1 MKNQLLF
8 WLSLSCYFLFFLPAK
23 AQTTIIKAKQYLE
36 VQSGQLIQPAIFV
49 IEKEVIKAINPAE
62 LPTEA
67 TVIELPNQTLLPGLI
82 DMHTHITFDLEM
94 MGSAVTKES
103 EADYALRGAYNA
115 KRTLL
120 AGFTTIR
127 NLGSDDF
134 ADIALDKAI
143 KKGFVDGPEIFSA
156 GHTLSITGGHA
167 DVTGMTHGILEQD
180 YRKGIADGRTEAIKA
195 ARYQIKHGAK
205 VIKICATAGV
215 LSFEGPVG
223 AQQFSYE
230 EMESIVEEA
239 HRHGLKVAAHAHG
252 ADGIL
257 AAVKAGVSSIEHG
270 SVLTEEIITEMA
282 KRGTYLTPTN
292 FLNETVNL
300 ARLHPIL
307 RKKAEYVISVST
319 KSLEDAVA
327 GGVPI
332 VFGTD
337 AGVMTHGENAKE
349 FKVMVE
355 AGMSPLNAIQAA
367 TLNASDLLGVTDRG
381 VLAKG
386 KRADIIG
393 VSSNPLDNI
402 RVLETVNFVMKGGVI
417 YKFKPLKN

>member
-1 MKNQLLF
+1 M
-8 WLSLSCYFLFFLPAK
+8 
-23 AQTTIIKAKQYLE
+23 
-36 VQSGQLIQPAIFV
+36 
-49 IEKEVIKAINPAE
+49 
-62 LPTEA
+62 
-67 TVIELPNQTLLPGLI
+67 
-82 DMHTHITFDLEM
+82 
-94 MGSAVTKES
+94 
-103 EADYALRGAYNA
+103 
-115 KRTLL
+115 
-120 AGFTTIR
+120 
-127 NLGSDDF
+127 
-134 ADIALDKAI
+134 
-143 KKGFVDGPEIFSA
+143 
-156 GHTLSITGGHA
+156 
-167 DVTGMTHGILEQD
+167 
-180 YRKGIADGRTEAIKA
+180 
-195 ARYQIKHGAK
+195 
-205 VIKICATAGV
+205 
-215 LSFEGPVG
+215 
-223 AQQFSYE
+223 
-230 EMESIVEEA
+230 
-239 HRHGLKVAAHAHG
+239 AAHAHG

-319 KSLEDAVA
+319 KSLEDAVS

-417 YKFKPLKN
+417 YKYKPLKN

>member
-1 MKNQLLF
+1 MNKQLQF
-8 WLSLSCYFLFFLPAK
+8 WISLSVGIFFTTTLF
-23 AQTTIIKAKQYLE
+23 AQTKIVKAKQYLD
-36 VQSGQLIQPAIFV
+36 VQTGQLLQPAIFV
-49 IEKEVIKAINPAE
+49 IEKEVITAINPTT
-62 LPTEA
+62 LPNA
-67 TVIELPNQTLLPGLI
+67 AKIIDLGNQTLLPGLI
-82 DMHTHITFDLEM
+82 DMHTHITFDLDM
-94 MGSAVTKES
+94 MGTAAVKES
-103 EADYALRGAYNA
+103 EADFALRGAYNA

-127 NLGSDDF
+127 NLGSEDF
-134 ADIALDKAI
+134 ADIALNKAI
-143 KKGFVDGPEIFSA
+143 KKGFVEGPEIFCA

-180 YRKGIADGRTEAIKA
+180 YRKGIADGRAEAVKA
-195 ARYQIKHGAK
+195 VRYQIKHGAR

-230 EMESIVEEA
+230 EMEAIVEEA

-252 ADGIL
+252 AEGIL

-282 KRGTYLTPTN
+282 KHGTYLTPTN
-292 FLNETVNL
+292 FLNETVDL
-300 ARLHPIL
+300 TRLHPIL
-307 RKKAEYVISVST
+307 RKKAEYIISVST
-319 KSLEDAVA
+319 KSLEDAIK
-327 GGVPI
+327 GGVQI

-355 AGMSPLNAIQAA
+355 AGMSPLSAIQAA
-367 TLNASDLLGVTDRG
+367 TLNASDLLGVEDRG
-381 VLAKG
+381 VLAIG

-393 VSSNPLDNI
+393 IIGNPLENI
-402 RVLETVNFVMKGGVI
+402 RLLEEVEFVMKGGLV
-417 YKFKPLKN
+417 YKQ

>member
-1 MKNQLLF
+1 MKNQVPYWASIILCLCF
-8 WLSLSCYFLFFLPAK
+8 AIN
-23 AQTTIIKAKQYLE
+23 ANTQTQILKAKQYLN
-36 VQSGQLIQPAIFV
+36 VQTGQLIQPAVLV
-49 IEKEVIKAINPAE
+49 IDQHKITAINPAI
-62 LPTEA
+62 LPENA
-67 TVIELPNQTLLPGLI
+67 AVIDLGNKTLLPGLI
-82 DMHTHITFDLEM
+82 DMHTHITFDLDM
-94 MGSAVTKES
+94 LGTAATKES

-127 NLGSDDF
+127 NLGADDF
-134 ADIALDKAI
+134 AAIALDRAI

-180 YRKGIADGRTEAIKA
+180 YRKGIADGKVEAVKA
-195 ARYQIKHGAK
+195 VRYQIKHGAK
-205 VIKICATAGV
+205 LIKICATAGV

-230 EMESIVEEA
+230 EMEAIVEEA
-239 HRHGLKVAAHAHG
+239 KRHGLKVAAHAHG
-252 ADGIL
+252 AEGIL
-257 AAVKAGVSSIEHG
+257 AAVKAGVASIEHG

-319 KSLEDAVA
+319 KSLEDAVK

-355 AGMSPLNAIQAA
+355 AGMSSLNAIQAA
-367 TLNASDLLGVTDRG
+367 TLNACDLLGVEDRG
-381 VLAKG
+381 ALAVG
-386 KRADIIG
+386 KLADIIAVEG
-393 VSSNPLDNI
+393 NPLENI
-402 RVLETVNFVMKGGVI
+402 RILEAVDFVMKGGNV
-417 YKFKPLKN
+417 YKSLK